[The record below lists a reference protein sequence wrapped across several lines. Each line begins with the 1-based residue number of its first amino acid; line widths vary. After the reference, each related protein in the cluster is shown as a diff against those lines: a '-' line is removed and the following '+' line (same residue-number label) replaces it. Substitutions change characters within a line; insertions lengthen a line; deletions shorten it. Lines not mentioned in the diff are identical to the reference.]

1 MDDKKRILDW
11 FLTHDDIPAGLR
23 DKMHLWLLDNSADP
37 EVQDWFQGHE
47 DALPDEDIADIRGM
61 LRLRKSISRSEKRS
75 RKVLWPLVS
84 ALVAIAALVTVGV
97 FSLRREDPSPQ
108 TIIAADSGVRNCT
121 LPDGTTV
128 RLAPGSTLSYS
139 LNGKSREAR
148 LEGSAHFDVAKDAAR
163 PFRVHF
169 AGGAMAEVLGT
180 SFSAESNGELEE
192 IVLRT
197 GTVRVTLPALPE
209 SVILHP
215 DQRLNVKGETV
226 RIDPVDAASV
236 CLWTEDTMVFDATAF
251 KDILTCLSYRYNVR
265 IDNRSGVP
273 PDKLISMTVGP
284 ESLGEVM
291 SLLGTLLS
299 FRTDIQDHNVTIY

>member
-1 MDDKKRILDW
+1 MSIFRRPGKFAAWILAAAMLASSSAQASGSW
-11 FLTHDDIPAGLR
+11 LTFTEKEIPEEQAYL
-23 DKMHLWLLDNSADP
+23 
-37 EVQDWFQGHE
+37 VQE
-47 DALPDEDIADIRGM
+47 
-61 LRLRKSISRSEKRS
+61 
-75 RKVLWPLVS
+75 
-84 ALVAIAALVTVGV
+84 
-97 FSLRREDPSPQ
+97 
-108 TIIAADSGVRNCT
+108 
-121 LPDGTTV
+121 
-128 RLAPGSTLSYS
+128 Y
-139 LNGKSREAR
+139 
-148 LEGSAHFDVAKDAAR
+148 
-163 PFRVHF
+163 
-169 AGGAMAEVLGT
+169 
-180 SFSAESNGELEE
+180 
-192 IVLRT
+192 T